1 MTRLRDAEEKS
12 AEAAALHDSSST
24 DLRARE
30 KTLTAENYQLREL
43 VGKAN
48 AGLAKEK
55 QRIEQLQSE
64 RELLRLDAE
73 KEVAGVQG
81 ELSRC
86 LEQAVAD
93 AEKARKKGEEQRT
106 LVGKLETEK
115 REILQEASKLN
126 AELGTQLNEVK
137 GLRQAIETKDA
148 DVDRLKRELDLL
160 RQESGDGVAQR
171 RALESALEDHR
182 RKMAS
187 ATRAH
192 ADAEETSRKELKLA
206 QKEAA
211 ERVAKFSEHGRA
223 MAQDIERLTSKQT
236 ELVSNL
242 EQREAELKKMT
253 ASNKEMKSRIEDVKR
268 LRSEVAGDL
277 DAARQSLKEERA
289 NTAVLQEEKQTLIR
303 QLDQEKTA
311 STATAQNL
319 KIALRTQKKIQRDV
333 DKVNKEKLQVE
344 TQLERERSVAP
355 PLQAQI
361 RAQSKEIH
369 EMEQKVKE
377 RIIAKDLAE
386 KRAKKQAAELGEE
399 IKQLTIHVQVA
410 RQATDDENARRLK
423 VEKEAKEFETEAQ
436 QTVNELMRQLK
447 ALKLEKT
454 RSNEQLQQ
462 QLDTQLEYAST
473 MK

>member
-206 QKEAA
+206 QKEAD
-211 ERVAKFSEHGRA
+211 SG
-223 MAQDIERLTSKQT
+223 
-236 ELVSNL
+236 
-242 EQREAELKKMT
+242 
-253 ASNKEMKSRIEDVKR
+253 
-268 LRSEVAGDL
+268 
-277 DAARQSLKEERA
+277 
-289 NTAVLQEEKQTLIR
+289 TAV
-303 QLDQEKTA
+303 A
-311 STATAQNL
+311 W
-319 KIALRTQKKIQRDV
+319 
-333 DKVNKEKLQVE
+333 
-344 TQLERERSVAP
+344 
-355 PLQAQI
+355 
-361 RAQSKEIH
+361 
-369 EMEQKVKE
+369 
-377 RIIAKDLAE
+377 
-386 KRAKKQAAELGEE
+386 KRFSA
-399 IKQLTIHVQVA
+399 
-410 RQATDDENARRLK
+410 
-423 VEKEAKEFETEAQ
+423 
-436 QTVNELMRQLK
+436 
-447 ALKLEKT
+447 
-454 RSNEQLQQ
+454 
-462 QLDTQLEYAST
+462 
-473 MK
+473 